1 MANVTYLRSIA
12 NNTPYT
18 LTLID
23 GENRSNSLAV
33 GAQHVWNGSLAIPW
47 IGRSTENH
55 KALRL
60 ILGPSADTSI
70 WLFQDYWQPAHMDAV
85 KCITASSM
93 EYTSEDVIEVIGDNR
108 GGGNKNLIVNLVNRH
123 FMLYVA

>member
-33 GAQHVWNGSLAIPW
+33 GAQHVWNGSLAIR
-47 IGRSTENH
+47 G
-55 KALRL
+55 
-60 ILGPSADTSI
+60 SADRLRTTR
-70 WLFQDYWQPAHMDAV
+70 PCA
-85 KCITASSM
+85 
-93 EYTSEDVIEVIGDNR
+93 
-108 GGGNKNLIVNLVNRH
+108 
-123 FMLYVA
+123 